1 MEQSIRVSEK
11 ELYDVTHQSDPRV
24 VAVIS
29 AFHPPQDLPE
39 RVKQLNLQV
48 IHTVVVDDGSDVPPT
63 NRVLQELEAIGCTV
77 VRMPENAGIAAA
89 LNRGIDV
96 ALKAWAPD
104 FVVTLDQ
111 DSALDTG
118 YIAAALETYAEARA
132 NGIEVGLVSAQSHNG
147 LNVPLLSRRARFP
160 EAFDPLQSG
169 AVIPVSTLR
178 TAGMLD
184 GRLFIDCV
192 DSEYN
197 LRVRS
202 HGLAT
207 LVGKGCNMTHA
218 LGQAQP
224 MMLFGWH
231 VTVLGRKRHVHSHAP
246 FRVYYMTRNNIHLWR
261 QYGARFPIWLVRRL
275 RFQVES
281 DVFRMLYGANRKGQY
296 RAFVRGFVD
305 GWRGRLGKID
315 PAFQRKI
322 SA

>member
-1 MEQSIRVSEK
+1 
-11 ELYDVTHQSDPRV
+11 V

-29 AFHPPQDLPE
+29 AFHPPLDLPE
-39 RVKQLNLQV
+39 RVKQLNQQV
-48 IHTVVVDDGSDVPPT
+48 VHTVVVDDGSDLQGTSP
-63 NRVLQELEAIGCTV
+63 VLQELAELGCTV
-77 VRMPENAGIAAA
+77 VRMPDNVGIAAA
-89 LNRGIDV
+89 LNAGIET
-96 ALKAWAPD
+96 ALKDWSPD

-111 DSALDTG
+111 DSALDDG
-118 YIAAALETYAEARA
+118 YIAAALETYAAA
-132 NGIEVGLVSAQSHNG
+132 HAGGIDVGLVSAQSHNG
-147 LNVPLLSRRARFP
+147 LNVPLLSKRARFP
-160 EAFDPLQSG
+160 QAFDPLQSG
-169 AVIPVSTLR
+169 AVIPVSTLK
-178 TAGMLD
+178 TAGLLD

-207 LVGKGCNMTHA
+207 LIGKGCNMTHA

-231 VTVLGRKRHVHSHAP
+231 VSVLGRKRHVHSHAP

-261 QYGARFPIWLVRRL
+261 QYGARFPVWLLRRL

-281 DVFRMLYGANRKGQY
+281 DVFRLLYGANRKGQY
-296 RAFVRGFVD
+296 RAFARGFLD
-305 GWRGRLGKID
+305 GWLGRLGKID
-315 PAFQRKI
+315 PELQRKI

>member
-1 MEQSIRVSEK
+1 M
-11 ELYDVTHQSDPRV
+11 THQSDPRV

-29 AFHPPQDLPE
+29 AFHPPLDLPE
-39 RVKQLNLQV
+39 RVKQLNQQV
-48 IHTVVVDDGSDVPPT
+48 VHTVVVDDGSDLEGISP
-63 NRVLQELEAIGCTV
+63 VLQELAELGCTV
-77 VRMPENAGIAAA
+77 VRMPDNIGIAAA
-89 LNRGIDV
+89 LNAGIEA
-96 ALKAWAPD
+96 ALKDWSPD

-111 DSALDTG
+111 DSALDDG
-118 YIAAALETYAEARA
+118 YIAAALETYAAA
-132 NGIEVGLVSAQSHNG
+132 HAAGIDVGLVSAQSHNG

-160 EAFDPLQSG
+160 QAFDPLQSG
-169 AVIPVSTLR
+169 AVIPASTFK
-178 TAGMLD
+178 TAGLLD

-207 LVGKGCNMTHA
+207 LIGKGCNMTHA

-231 VTVLGRKRHVHSHAP
+231 VSVLGRKRHVHSHAP

-261 QYGARFPIWLVRRL
+261 QYGARFPVWLLRRL

-281 DVFRMLYGANRKGQY
+281 DVFRLLYGANRKGQY
-296 RAFVRGFVD
+296 RAFARGFVD
-305 GWRGRLGKID
+305 GWLGRLGKID
-315 PAFQRKI
+315 PQLQRKI

>member
-1 MEQSIRVSEK
+1 M
-11 ELYDVTHQSDPRV
+11 THQSDPRV

-39 RVKQLNLQV
+39 RVKQLNRQV
-48 IHTVVVDDGSDVPPT
+48 IHTVVVDDGSDLGET
-63 NRVLQELEAIGCTV
+63 NTVLRDLEAFGCTV
-77 VRMPENAGIAAA
+77 VRMPENVGIAAA
-89 LNRGIDV
+89 LNEGIDT
-96 ALKAWAPD
+96 ALKNWSPD

-111 DSALDTG
+111 DSALDDG
-118 YIAAALETYAEARA
+118 YIAAALKTYAEAC
-132 NGIEVGLVSAQSHNG
+132 NSGIDVGLVSAQSHNG
-147 LNVPLLSRRARFP
+147 LDVPLLRKRARFP

-169 AVIPVSTLR
+169 AVIPISTLK

-207 LVGKGCNMTHA
+207 LIGKGCNMTHA

-231 VTVLGRKRHVHSHAP
+231 VSVLGRKRHVHSHAP

-261 QYGARFPIWLVRRL
+261 QYGATFPIWLVRRL

-296 RAFVRGFVD
+296 RAFARGFVD
-305 GWRGRLGKID
+305 GCRGHLGKID

-322 SA
+322 DA

>member
-1 MEQSIRVSEK
+1 M
-11 ELYDVTHQSDPRV
+11 THQSDPRV

-39 RVKQLNLQV
+39 RVEKLNQQV
-48 IHTVVVDDGSDVPPT
+48 VHTVVVDDGSDPQQT
-63 NRVLQELEAIGCTV
+63 SSVLKGLEALGCTV
-77 VRMPENAGIAAA
+77 LRMPENVGIAAA
-89 LNRGIDV
+89 LNAGIDE
-96 ALKAWAPD
+96 ALKAWSPD
-104 FVVTLDQ
+104 FLVTLDQ
-111 DSALDTG
+111 DSALDDG
-118 YIAAALETYAEARA
+118 YIAAALATYTEASA
-132 NGIEVGLVSAQSHNG
+132 NGIDVGLVSAQSHNG
-147 LNVPLLSRRARFP
+147 LNVPLLARRARFP

-169 AVIPVSTLR
+169 AVIPVSTLK

-231 VTVLGRKRHVHSHAP
+231 VSVLGRKRHVHSHAP

-261 QYGARFPIWLVRRL
+261 QYGARFPIWLLRRL

-281 DVFRMLYGANRKGQY
+281 DVFRMLYGADRKGQY
-296 RAFVRGFVD
+296 RAFARGFVD
-305 GWRGRLGKID
+305 GWLGRLGKID
-315 PAFQRKI
+315 PSFQRKI